1 MSRYLVPFWAAAA
14 SGKKVSFNRSANTAT
29 IGTTTYSTADPTP
42 IASVSANASSIA
54 EGSNAVWM
62 INLSR
67 PAQSQVTVRFSVTQ
81 TGDFVRSQDLG
92 NKRVR
97 INAGN
102 SSARYRARTIN
113 DSENEFDGEATLTLT
128 SVDQGYAI
136 ATNKSSIIVIRDN
149 DGSGRGVE
157 DTSKRF
163 ALGDGNWIDVTR
175 RTESDSNNDW
185 YVLEGSRNIIRR
197 FAPDGTENING
208 RTVIPARSTWTGM
221 WYLSNPMA
229 ERRRWVLLDDTNNQL
244 RFFRLTGN
252 EDSQQRINL
261 GTGDWRGLYRTS
273 NRWAIIELRSS
284 RSADI
289 KFFNF
294 SGTEQTSERIY
305 INIVGSYGGLWRTN
319 DRWVIQIGSFLYFFL
334 LTGGSH
340 RSSERIRLPDAPQSG
355 LYLADNR
362 WVVITQY
369 SPRDL
374 STNRLRF
381 YGA

>member
-42 IASVSANASSIA
+42 TVSAAANASSIA

-113 DSENEFDGEATLTLT
+113 DSTSEFDGEATLTLT

-136 ATNKSSIIVIRDN
+136 STNKSSIIVIRDN

-175 RTESDSNNDW
+175 RTDSDSNNDW
-185 YVLEGSRNIIRR
+185 YVLEGSRNVIRR

-208 RTVIPARSTWTGM
+208 RTVISARSTWTGM
-221 WYLSNPMA
+221 WYLSNSTA
-229 ERRRWVLLDDTNNQL
+229 DRRRWVLLDDTNNQL
-244 RFFRLTGN
+244 RFFRLTGS

-273 NRWAIIELRSS
+273 NRWAVLESKFRDG
-284 RSADI
+284 ADI
-289 KFFNF
+289 RFFNF
-294 SGTEQTSERIY
+294 SGTEQTSEKFF
-305 INIVGSYGGLWRTN
+305 INRLGRHIGLWRTN
-319 DRWVIQIGSFLYFFL
+319 DRWVIQIGEYLYFFL

-340 RSSERIRLPDAPQSG
+340 RSSERIELSSVTWSG
-355 LYLADNR
+355 LYRTDNR
-362 WVVITQY
+362 WVSIDQTF
-369 SPRDL
+369 RL
-374 STNRLRF
+374 LRF